1 MPGER
6 SSSDTAGGGEGTTT
20 GAGAAASPTRRLAAL
35 LGLVTLYV
43 GAAMV
48 AAPARPQAMT
58 DFFASRQA
66 GHPVRCGGTGG
77 AAGGPAPPPPPTC
90 GPARA
95 AAVAWAAGTDFL
107 ANCLLA
113 TALAPALGSASDA
126 AGARVPFLAAGL
138 AAGALPPAALW
149 AHLARGASLL
159 LYFPASAAS
168 TALPGA
174 ALIFACVAD
183 ALPPAGRAAGFGAVG
198 AALWVGVIGGS
209 LLGGRLAP
217 ATAAGVATVGT
228 ACAAALAALALPE
241 TLKREGGGE
250 EGGEGGGGGGGGGA
264 RPPPPPSAFRAFT
277 ARAGAAAAAGGSPW
291 AGLRLLARHPLYAR
305 LTAIVL
311 LTGAVADG
319 SSEVLAQFLQARVA
333 GGFSPADQ
341 GRLLASLGGACLG
354 AQALA
359 LPALLRAGVPEAVIL
374 GLGLAGAAAQCA
386 GLAAWGGLSAGGA
399 TALVATAG
407 GLSSLAAPAIAA
419 LKANAAGEGEQGA
432 VQGALAGARAAAAG
446 VGPVLFAAAF
456 WLGGRPGKGG
466 GGEGTGAGP
475 WPGAPYAL
483 GTALSLAALWLAR
496 GVAGDAAAVAA
507 AQEEQA
513 GGGGGGGGDGDGAS
527 ARWARAGAAERVG
540 LLVRG
545 RGGWS

>member
-6 SSSDTAGGGEGTTT
+6 SSSDTAGGGEDTTT
-20 GAGAAASPTRRLAAL
+20 GAGAATSPTRRLAAL

-149 AHLARGASLL
+149 AHLAARGVPAALL
-159 LYFPASAAS
+159 PRVRRVHGPPRRRPHLRVRGGCFAPRRPGGRLRRGRGRAVGGRHRR
-168 TALPGA
+168 LPPGRPPGA
-174 ALIFACVAD
+174 RDGGGRGDGGDGLRSR
-183 ALPPAGRAAGFGAVG
+183 PGGSRAAGD
-198 AALWVGVIGGS
+198 
-209 LLGGRLAP
+209 
-217 ATAAGVATVGT
+217 T
-228 ACAAALAALALPE
+228 
-241 TLKREGGGE
+241 E
-250 EGGEGGGGGGGGGA
+250 EGRRRGRGRRGRRRRRRRR
-264 RPPPPPSAFRAFT
+264 RPPSPPPSAFRAFT

-545 RGGWS
+545 GGGWS